1 MLLGE
6 MYEDSGGELA
16 GVGAADGAV
25 TNSST
30 WGAVPVLKSDMRPLQ
45 ISLNRGDVSP
55 TDIALSLMKF
65 SIENECQKDNMT
77 RLNLYCN
84 IIAINQQLF
93 KALTVWGSW

>member
-30 WGAVPVLKSDMRPLQ
+30 RGAVPVLKSDMRPLQ
-45 ISLNRGDVSP
+45 ISLNRGQCK
-55 TDIALSLMKF
+55 L
-65 SIENECQKDNMT
+65 
-77 RLNLYCN
+77 
-84 IIAINQQLF
+84 
-93 KALTVWGSW
+93 